1 MLSAE
6 GPDSENKWM
15 ADTGSSHHLKGDTV
29 GMFDIQDCPV
39 GMQINQVQGIIK
51 VQQWGSVLLEVN
63 GHSGKS
69 VVKLS
74 QTLVVPGIRVNLF
87 SLERVVGKGYLPVF
101 GEIDGKVL
109 IKKRGQK
116 GSLEQVATMSV
127 SRGRLTLD
135 CRQVMPV
142 KGFQRELGHVAMGA
156 QLTMPLLH
164 RRLGH
169 SAEGAL
175 HKMIKGKM
183 VRGIDGVE

>member
-1 MLSAE
+1 
-6 GPDSENKWM
+6 
-15 ADTGSSHHLKGDTV
+15 
-29 GMFDIQDCPV
+29 
-39 GMQINQVQGIIK
+39 MQ
-51 VQQWGSVLLEVN
+51 
-63 GHSGKS
+63 
-69 VVKLS
+69 
-74 QTLVVPGIRVNLF
+74 
-87 SLERVVGKGYLPVF
+87 RVVDKGYSPAF

-109 IKKRGQK
+109 IKKKGQK

-135 CRQVMPV
+135 CRQVMLV
-142 KGFQRELGHVAMGA
+142 KGFQRELGHVAMAA

-183 VRGIDGVE
+183 VRGIDGVEQTSL